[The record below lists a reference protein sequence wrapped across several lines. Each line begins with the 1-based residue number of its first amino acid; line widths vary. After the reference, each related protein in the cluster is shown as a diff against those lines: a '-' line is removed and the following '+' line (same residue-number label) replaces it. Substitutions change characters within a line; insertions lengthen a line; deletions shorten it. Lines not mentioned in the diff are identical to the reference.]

1 MLVLKR
7 CSVAQEGG
15 VPASSQRTC
24 PSNSCLTLASV
35 TREQGGVYTCSADN
49 GVGSPDT
56 ATIALTVQCEY
67 LEEQSALQA
76 GTAIVALPPYW
87 I

>member
-1 MLVLKR
+1 M
-7 CSVAQEGG
+7 
-15 VPASSQRTC
+15 PASSQRTC
-24 PSNSCLTLASV
+24 PSNSCLTLAAV

-67 LEEQSALQA
+67 STVQHSTVQYSTVQYITVQCE
-76 GTAIVALPPYW
+76 Y
-87 I
+87 

>member
-7 CSVAQEGG
+7 CSVAQEGA

-67 LEEQSALQA
+67 LA
-76 GTAIVALPPYW
+76 
-87 I
+87 

>member
-1 MLVLKR
+1 MVFYNAT
-7 CSVAQEGG
+7 VAQEGG

-24 PSNSCLTLASV
+24 PSNSCLTLAAV

-67 LEEQSALQA
+67 STVQYSTVQHRA
-76 GTAIVALPPYW
+76 V
-87 I
+87 